1 MSEAAKAPPRAHVM
15 VVEDSSVFREMQ
27 GLLLRQAGYEV
38 SGHEHPQT
46 ALAAARERKFDL
58 VIIDYELPEMNG
70 HQFMHELRKILPDIA
85 IIFVS
90 GSLTLQLA
98 IQLSREGVAG
108 IFNKPANPKTLLE
121 KINETLTRTGS
132 RDAAVPGGSSSSPL
146 PAARRGS
153 SSAPF
158 PAAPAAPSEPSA
170 GDLAYAPRYFPGHCE
185 AFREFTHRLWKVRDF
200 RAVLLLQGEDG
211 SAFELIARDLAAISI
226 FRDGPI
232 MACDAAQFETSH
244 LIEVLAPTLLA
255 RDAGTLIITGVESLT
270 VAQQKVLETL
280 MTSRDVFLPFAR
292 RFRLVLA
299 SAGLLSDLA
308 DSGHFGETLYYKISS
323 LSVEVPSLDELR
335 DDILLHARQLLD
347 QHSAANK
354 SARSPALTTDAAVWL
369 EGQEWVGNYTELS
382 RTLQL
387 ALATSTG
394 PELDVPALETA
405 LERALVEVGKTHAAP
420 LPAAVPPRARVPAA
434 IEETLPPFFMR
445 AAPATGV
452 AVPPPPPVPAPATAS
467 IPAVVAV
474 TSKQTADVPPPT
486 PAAPKPSPARPPSGL
501 TARSVFRP
509 ASSAYDF
516 SKRLAE
522 SLAVAEVAP
531 AS

>member
-1 MSEAAKAPPRAHVM
+1 MSETSKAPPRAHVM
-15 VVEDSSVFREMQ
+15 VVEDSAVFREMQ

-70 HQFMHELRKILPDIA
+70 QQFMHELRKTLPEIA

-90 GSLTLQLA
+90 GSLTLPLA

-121 KINETLTRTGS
+121 KINETLARTGS
-132 RDAAVPGGSSSSPL
+132 RDAAVPSSSSSSPL

-158 PAAPAAPSEPSA
+158 PSTSVASSEPSA
-170 GDLAYAPRYFPGHCE
+170 GDLAYAPRYFPGYCE

-200 RAVLLLQGEDG
+200 RAVLLLQGEAG
-211 SAFELIARDLAAISI
+211 SAFELIARDLTSISI

-232 MACDAAQFETSH
+232 MVCAAAQFETSH
-244 LIEVLAPTLLA
+244 LIEVLAPALLA

-270 VAQQKVLETL
+270 LAQQKVLETL

-308 DSGHFGETLYYKISS
+308 DAGHFGETLYYKISS

-335 DDILLHARQLLD
+335 SDILLHARQLLD
-347 QHSAANK
+347 QHSAAKK
-354 SARSPALTTDAAVWL
+354 SAKSPALTTEAAVWL
-369 EGQEWVGNYTELS
+369 ESQEWRGNHSELS
-382 RTLQL
+382 RTLQF
-387 ALATSTG
+387 ALASSTG
-394 PELDVPALETA
+394 PELDVPSLEAALEHALAEAGETA
-405 LERALVEVGKTHAAP
+405 VTP
-420 LPAAVPPRARVPAA
+420 LPAAVRARARVPAT
-434 IEETLPPFFMR
+434 IEETLPPFVMR
-445 AAPATGV
+445 AAPAPSVPVPPPTLVPAPSV
-452 AVPPPPPVPAPATAS
+452 APSPAVTSVTITHTENVPPPPPAATPS
-467 IPAVVAV
+467 
-474 TSKQTADVPPPT
+474 
-486 PAAPKPSPARPPSGL
+486 SPARPPSGL
-501 TARSVFRP
+501 TARSVFRAP
-509 ASSAYDF
+509 SGTYDF
-516 SKRLAE
+516 SKRLIE
-522 SLAVAEVAP
+522 SLAIAEVAQ